1 MLLSMS
7 ALLTT
12 TMVNMG
18 PINEAIKAEFPKV
31 KTFVGGAPVNG
42 DFAQKIGVDYYT
54 EEPQK
59 LVEILNR
66 LAAN

>member
-1 MLLSMS
+1 MNIA
-7 ALLTT
+7 ALIRILKRVRRNTKQ
-12 TMVNMG
+12 G
-18 PINEAIKAEFPKV
+18 RRKEFPKV